1 VGQRWIQIQRTIRVV
16 GLDRN
21 PLESN
26 MRSVGNRTEQ
36 TQHGPAPAPP
46 SIEDKEHT
54 EKKVNKWIRCN
65 KEDMKEVLWCFRY
78 VKETTCT
85 EKYKLAH
92 DLWKQIN
99 RNSRRNRDAKL
110 LLNHKNYILKNK
122 KITDLEISEITKN
135 IKAQMQDDP
144 EDQTIEEESNTLKEE
159 NSEIKNRGTE
169 QHIAKLQEDLQMM
182 WFKVRLLQMSERQR
196 LPKLRKKQ

>member
-1 VGQRWIQIQRTIRVV
+1 
-16 GLDRN
+16 
-21 PLESN
+21 
-26 MRSVGNRTEQ
+26 
-36 TQHGPAPAPP
+36 
-46 SIEDKEHT
+46 
-54 EKKVNKWIRCN
+54 
-65 KEDMKEVLWCFRY
+65 

-85 EKYKLAH
+85 ENYKLAH
-92 DLWKQIN
+92 DLWKQRN
-99 RNSRRNRDAKL
+99 RNRRRNRDAKL
-110 LLNHKNYILKNK
+110 LLNHKSYILKNK